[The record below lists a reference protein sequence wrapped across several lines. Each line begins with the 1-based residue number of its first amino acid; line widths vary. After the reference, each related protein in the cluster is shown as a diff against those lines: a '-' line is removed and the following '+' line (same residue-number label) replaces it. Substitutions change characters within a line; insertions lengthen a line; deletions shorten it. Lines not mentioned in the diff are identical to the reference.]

1 MVSSFTLR
9 TEELNANF
17 IETIKNLFANRE
29 IEIIVQD
36 VQTDT
41 DYLLKSP
48 ENRKHL
54 LQSIANL
61 ENSQKIHVLSES
73 DL

>member
-9 TEELNANF
+9 AEELNANF
-17 IETIKNLFANRE
+17 IETIKNLFADRE

-36 VQTDT
+36 AQTDT

-54 LQSIANL
+54 LLSIASL
-61 ENSQKIHVLSES
+61 ENGQRLHVLSES

>member
-9 TEELNANF
+9 TEKLNANF

>member
-17 IETIKNLFANRE
+17 IETIKNLFADRE

-54 LQSIANL
+54 LQSIASL
-61 ENSQKIHVLSES
+61 ENGQRLHVLSES

>member
-17 IETIKNLFANRE
+17 IETIKNLFADRE

-36 VQTDT
+36 AQTDT

-54 LQSIANL
+54 LQSIASL
-61 ENSQKIHVLSES
+61 ENGQRLHVLSES

>member
-54 LQSIANL
+54 LQSIASL
-61 ENSQKIHVLSES
+61 ENGQRLHVLSEP

>member
-17 IETIKNLFANRE
+17 IETIKNLFADRE

>member
-9 TEELNANF
+9 TDELNVSF
-17 IETIKNLFANRE
+17 IETIKKLFAGRE

-48 ENRKHL
+48 KNRKHL
-54 LQSIANL
+54 LQSISSL
-61 ENSQKIHVLSES
+61 ENGQKLHIFSET

>member
-17 IETIKNLFANRE
+17 IETIKNLFADRE

-54 LQSIANL
+54 LQSIANP

>member
-9 TEELNANF
+9 TEKLNANF
-17 IETIKNLFANRE
+17 IETIKNLFADRE

-54 LQSIANL
+54 LQSIASL
-61 ENSQKIHVLSES
+61 ENGQRLHVLSES

>member
-17 IETIKNLFANRE
+17 IETIKNLFADRE

-41 DYLLKSP
+41 DYLLKARKT
-48 ENRKHL
+48 ENTCCS
-54 LQSIANL
+54 QS
-61 ENSQKIHVLSES
+61 QT
-73 DL
+73 

>member
-17 IETIKNLFANRE
+17 IETIKNLFADRE

-54 LQSIANL
+54 LQSIASL
-61 ENSQKIHVLSES
+61 ENGQRLHVISES

>member
-17 IETIKNLFANRE
+17 IETIKNLFADRE

-61 ENSQKIHVLSES
+61 ENSQKIHLLSES

>member
-17 IETIKNLFANRE
+17 IETIKNLFADRE

-41 DYLLKSP
+41 DYLLKARKT
-48 ENRKHL
+48 ENTCFC
-54 LQSIANL
+54 QSQA
-61 ENSQKIHVLSES
+61 
-73 DL
+73 

>member
-54 LQSIANL
+54 LQSIASL
-61 ENSQKIHVLSES
+61 ENGQRLHVLSES

>member
-17 IETIKNLFANRE
+17 IETIKSLFADRE

>member
-17 IETIKNLFANRE
+17 IETIKNLFAGRE

-54 LQSIANL
+54 LQSIENL

>member
-17 IETIKNLFANRE
+17 IETIKNLFADRE

-36 VQTDT
+36 IQTDT

>member
-9 TEELNANF
+9 TEKLNANF

-54 LQSIANL
+54 LQSIENL

>member
-17 IETIKNLFANRE
+17 IETIKNLFADRE

-41 DYLLKSP
+41 DCLLKSP

>member
-1 MVSSFTLR
+1 MVRSFTLR

>member
-1 MVSSFTLR
+1 MVSPFTLR